1 MKRAFRSGAQ
11 CWGKEGTGPL
21 QPDTPTPGI
30 SLALWPA
37 ASLAYLQQA
46 APHGMKCKWLV
57 ACVWVF
63 PLCCGFHTLHVLFT
77 SPMVTPL
84 IKMLVLASTLADIG
98 GKKKLGPDWVLFKK
112 EEIRE
117 KGGAES
123 FSHRICSFRNSA
135 VPSWRSDSKRHKT
148 RRALYTVPFTSISF
162 CLDCSSWHQEDSHH
176 KRGSSSWFGC
186 NLWIIASESRFKT
199 KTINQLSLL

>member
-1 MKRAFRSGAQ
+1 MKRAFHSGAQ

-30 SLALWPA
+30 SPALWPA

-46 APHGMKCKWLV
+46 TPHGMKCKWLV

-63 PLCCGFHTLHVLFT
+63 PLCWGHHTLHVLFT

-84 IKMLVLASTLADIG
+84 IKMLVLTSTLADIG

-123 FSHRICSFRNSA
+123 FSHRSSSFRNSA
-135 VPSWRSDSKRHKT
+135 VPSWRSDSKLGKLCT
-148 RRALYTVPFTSISF
+148 QFFSVPAALPRLF
-162 CLDCSSWHQEDSHH
+162 
-176 KRGSSSWFGC
+176 
-186 NLWIIASESRFKT
+186 
-199 KTINQLSLL
+199 